1 MTSSAAGPSV
11 RPHLTSNRIRRHQ
24 PEPPQAQLA
33 DGAQPKITAAEP
45 PVPDKPPRPLGDLS
59 AAFAAWIADLAAER
73 FSVERSGRALN
84 RRGMLWLLERLAEFP
99 GGTWQQ
105 RWESAGLNDPG
116 RSVDDL
122 AGEDGQRRTRFNAAA
137 QHAYCMRL
145 IRPSMV
151 AFNVTPGCFATLTG
165 SAASPP
171 IRGWRNSA
179 SGWSASRCLPTA
191 A

>member
-1 MTSSAAGPSV
+1 VTSSAAGPSV

-59 AAFAAWIADLAAER
+59 AASAAWIADLAAER
-73 FSVERSGRALN
+73 FSVERNGRALN

-151 AFNVTPGCFATLTG
+151 AFNVTRLFRYADRFRRV
-165 SAASPP
+165 AADP
-171 IRGWRNSA
+171 
-179 SGWSASRCLPTA
+179 
-191 A
+191 